1 MSHIAP
7 IVIHETPSIVS
18 CWGFL
23 VEFQKKYFMGN
34 VIRDITETNPVIPQ
48 VKYGYPLNYAT
59 GLKELYLNLKRGR
72 RTTSPL
78 ANCSK
83 PNWCVTAS
91 KPSFKNEL

>member
-1 MSHIAP
+1 
-7 IVIHETPSIVS
+7 
-18 CWGFL
+18 
-23 VEFQKKYFMGN
+23 MGN
-34 VIRDITETNPVIPQ
+34 VIRDITETNLVIPQ
-48 VKYGYPLNYAT
+48 VKHGYPLNYAT